1 MAKYRTIQTTIW
13 NDPYIEDLNPTEK
26 LLYIYLFS
34 NPHVNNAGVMKVSLN
49 KISYETGIKDLSAP
63 MDRLVNDGKVFK
75 HKEYFFVVNFV
86 KHQTSTSPKI
96 IQSIVAEFKDLPAEI
111 LDAIK
116 SKYPILFE
124 ADEPDTLSAP
134 DKYPTDTLSIP
145 YGYPTNTLSIPYAE
159 REMEREREYEEE
171 IEKEEKK
178 EKEKKEKKEPP
189 VKANPQPK
197 QAKVPPFKELITEY
211 TDDPPL
217 QEALEAWIEI
227 RLQKKSKKPFT
238 EKSLKYNL
246 ARLDKLTG
254 GDTAH
259 KRTLVENA
267 VANSWD
273 GFWPDKNREQQK
285 NAIGAVVKQVP
296 PDYKPKLMTSEDIAK
311 LAAGLPL

>member
-34 NPHVNNAGVMKVSLN
+34 NPHVNNAGVMKVSLK
-49 KISYETGIKDLSAP
+49 KISYETGIEDLSAA

-75 HKEYFFVVNFV
+75 HKEYFFVVNFI

-96 IQSIVAEFKDLPAEI
+96 IQSIVAEFKELPAEI

-124 ADEPDTLSAP
+124 TDEPDTLP
-134 DKYPTDTLSIP
+134 ITGQYPTDTPPIPYGYPTDTLSIP
-145 YGYPTNTLSIPYAE
+145 YAE
-159 REMEREREYEEE
+159 RERELEREYEEE
-171 IEKEEKK
+171 IEREEKK
-178 EKEKKEKKEPP
+178 EKGKKEPP
-189 VKANPQPK
+189 VKANPQTK
-197 QAKVPPFKELITEY
+197 QAKVSLFKELIAEY

-227 RLQKKSKKPFT
+227 RLQKKKKPFT

-246 ARLDKLTG
+246 ARLDKLAG

-267 VANSWD
+267 AANSWD

-285 NAIGAVVKQVP
+285 TAIGAVIKQSP
-296 PDYKPKLMTSEDIAK
+296 HDYKPKLMTSEDIAK
-311 LAAGLPL
+311 LAAGEPL